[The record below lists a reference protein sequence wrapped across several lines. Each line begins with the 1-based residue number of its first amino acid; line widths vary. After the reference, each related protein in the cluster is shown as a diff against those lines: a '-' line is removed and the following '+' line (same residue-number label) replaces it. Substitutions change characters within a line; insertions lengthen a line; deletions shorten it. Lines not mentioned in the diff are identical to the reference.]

1 VLFSGLG
8 GALCH
13 GRSLL
18 LWLVDQVEFSISVQA
33 IRLSLIAFLHTEI
46 ATDLPPLSPPITATS
61 TPLQSQ
67 LSPILLSSITW
78 SVKLVVF

>member
-1 VLFSGLG
+1 MLFSGLG
-8 GALCH
+8 GGLCH

-33 IRLSLIAFLHTEI
+33 IHLSLITPCSPHTEI

-61 TPLQSQ
+61 TPL
-67 LSPILLSSITW
+67 
-78 SVKLVVF
+78 